1 MINTTTVKNQ
11 KGGNKMRSS
20 IFIGLLFIADSIN
33 SGILV
38 INEAKVKFIAFA
50 MISFIVMDLIEF
62 INKNLRKNP

>member
-1 MINTTTVKNQ
+1 M
-11 KGGNKMRSS
+11 GGGGMRSS
-20 IFIGLLFIADSIN
+20 IFIGLLFIADSIT

>member
-1 MINTTTVKNQ
+1 
-11 KGGNKMRSS
+11 MRSS

-38 INEAKVKFIAFA
+38 INEAKVKFIAFV